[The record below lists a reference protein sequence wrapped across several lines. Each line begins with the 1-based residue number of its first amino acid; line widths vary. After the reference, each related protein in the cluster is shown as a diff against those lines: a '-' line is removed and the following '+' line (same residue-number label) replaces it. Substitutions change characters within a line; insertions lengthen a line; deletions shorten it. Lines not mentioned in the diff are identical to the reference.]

1 MRGNNVMG
9 LLFSNMHEESI
20 RELTDRRTMAS
31 VPIGGRY
38 RMIDFTLSSMVNSGI
53 NRVGVITKRNYQS
66 LMDHLGT
73 GKAWDLSRKRDGLF
87 ILPPFGAGGGD
98 FSNRIEILHAN
109 MGFLTNCKE

>member
-20 RELTDRRTMAS
+20 RELTDRRTMAQRTHRRQI
-31 VPIGGRY
+31 PHDR
-38 RMIDFTLSSMVNSGI
+38 FTLSSMVNSGI

-87 ILPPFGAGGGD
+87 ILPPFGAGLAGI
-98 FSNRIEILHAN
+98 FP
-109 MGFLTNCKE
+109 